1 MNSAKAGK
9 MDENSVK
16 AEIQELL
23 EDIRDCERI
32 ITSQVQWIEKCERR
46 LRELGYVLPDK
57 LREQVKE
64 KLKEVGTNIPKYTVV
79 KQVSAEYIK
88 YIDFVD
94 VEELAVNEMYQQLG
108 TYLRNIDE
116 NVQRTEHTDGS
127 VELKIEYIILTPE
140 KLVDVITEIMK

>member
-9 MDENSVK
+9 MGEDSVK

-46 LRELGYVLPDK
+46 LRELGYGLPDK

-64 KLKEVGTNIPKYTVV
+64 KLRESINIPKYTIV
-79 KQVSAEYIK
+79 KQVSAEDIK
-88 YIDFVD
+88 YSAGI
-94 VEELAVNEMYQQLG
+94 EEYMTKLLYNQLG

-127 VELKIEYIILTPE
+127 VQLKIEYIIMTPK
-140 KLVDVITEIMK
+140 KLVDVITEIMR